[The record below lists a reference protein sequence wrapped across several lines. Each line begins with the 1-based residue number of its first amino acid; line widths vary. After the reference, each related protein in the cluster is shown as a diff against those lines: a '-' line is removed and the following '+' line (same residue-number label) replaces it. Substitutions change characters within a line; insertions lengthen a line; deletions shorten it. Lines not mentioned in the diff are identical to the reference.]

1 MKLYYSKNGTPYIET
16 EAGDKLIFSVSTEDQ
31 KLGFKWFTF
40 SGTTTET
47 IPLSAGKGDKKGRKV
62 IKLVDRT
69 SFVSDIGLNGI
80 SKKNLKGINTP
91 YASIASLK
99 RLMEPLI
106 VEGHFNRKN
115 LSKLEDILNKEDF
128 LSKEDFL
135 EEDPMGYIEDE
146 EDTE

>member
-1 MKLYYSKNGTPYIET
+1 MKLYYSIKGTPYIET

-62 IKLVDRT
+62 IKLIDRT
-69 SFVSDIGLNGI
+69 SFISDVGLNSI

-99 RLMEPLI
+99 RLMEPMI
-106 VEGHFNRKN
+106 IDGYFNRKN
-115 LSKLEDILNKEDF
+115 LFKLEEILNNEDFITKEDY
-128 LSKEDFL
+128 L

-146 EDTE
+146 EGDE